1 LIDFFRTIADKV
13 HQYDLPLNYV
23 GNLISTNF
31 KYVTHNNSMQTLGAK
46 NGYQHIWKEASAI
59 VKKPLSQFTF
69 LNNQTFYTISS
80 YVKDSAQLFF
90 TRTGAND
97 PNFNLRRESSYIT
110 RTLAKNMLA
119 LNVVEMHGNFNAT
132 SEFTTNAYSSV
143 SSVLPVIDTDE
154 YSGAEVVIGGK
165 HLIVLQS
172 NKIFD
177 NKKIHQLTI
186 NGQAFSWE
194 GPFVVYLETKK
205 L

>member
-1 LIDFFRTIADKV
+1 
-13 HQYDLPLNYV
+13 
-23 GNLISTNF
+23 
-31 KYVTHNNSMQTLGAK
+31 MQTLGTK

-59 VKKPLSQFTF
+59 VKTPLSQFTF

-80 YVKDSAQLFF
+80 YVKDSAQLFL

-119 LNVVEMHGNFNAT
+119 LNVVETHGNFNAT

-143 SSVLPVIDTDE
+143 SSVLPIIDTDE
-154 YSGAEVVIGGK
+154 YCGAEVVIGGK

-177 NKKIHQLTI
+177 SKKTHQLTI

-194 GPFVVYLETKK
+194 GPFVVYVENKK